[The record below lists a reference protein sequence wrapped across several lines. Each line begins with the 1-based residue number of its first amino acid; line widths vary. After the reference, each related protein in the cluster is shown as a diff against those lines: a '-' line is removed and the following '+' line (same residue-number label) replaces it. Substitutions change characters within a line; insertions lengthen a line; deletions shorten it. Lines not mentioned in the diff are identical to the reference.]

1 MDDKIA
7 GRIERLSPEARALF
21 WEVVRRGEET
31 EFRVPP
37 DELVVNLHQRM
48 AGLPLQDRVEFI
60 DVFGAIMRQAREEG
74 LQKKAE
80 AAQAEGFIKLIK
92 RAQELER
99 RAGRSIK
106 PDMTLGEALA
116 RLEEAEDQ

>member
-1 MDDKIA
+1 
-7 GRIERLSPEARALF
+7 LF

-31 EFRVPP
+31 EFSVPP

-48 AGLPLQDRVEFI
+48 VGLPLQDRVEFV
-60 DVFGAIMRQAREEG
+60 DLFRAIKRQAYEEG
-74 LQKKAE
+74 MQLEAE
-80 AAQAEGFIKLIK
+80 AVQAEGFIKLIK

-106 PDMTLGEALA
+106 QDMTLGEALA